1 MWQLVGA
8 KSGREYT
15 RYKDKEA
22 LYRLLIKEWPTK
34 GKGEGISKRGYGGA
48 MLNNRMPEPM
58 IIRRVK

>member
-15 RYKDKEA
+15 RHKDKEA

-48 MLNNRMPEPM
+48 MLKNRMPEPM
-58 IIRRVK
+58 IIRRIK